1 MNLSNIAYEAYT
13 VHRDSCENWDNGIIV
28 EIWRDINNYICIRYT
43 NGMWWHYKIT
53 SSGNWEWW

>member
-28 EIWRDINNYICIRYT
+28 EIWRDINNYICIR
-43 NGMWWHYKIT
+43 GGIIRLLHRVIG
-53 SSGNWEWW
+53 SGGKF

>member
-13 VHRDSCENWDNGIIV
+13 VHRDSCENGIIV